1 MRLSL
6 KGVRAPAHTPWR
18 KEPKRI
24 GVSVSGSSARGKSK
38 AIAWAGQKGDVQTT
52 TTSKRRQSGS
62 DGNAN
67 GGENGKSS
75 SISPYT
81 ILRMVKAEKNPK
93 WALRVFKRACTAPG
107 YRPILPLYDK
117 LIEKLGRG
125 KLFAEMAEILEQ
137 MKLES
142 CKCTEGFIIN
152 VIKIYGLARIPQQA
166 LKIFYEMEDFNCQ
179 WSIRSFNTLLSALFR
194 SNRLDMAGALYDD
207 IGNFG
212 IRPDVCTYNILIK
225 AKCEDGQMDAASKL
239 FDEMQKRGSTCR
251 PNVVTYTTLMRG
263 FCQQGKLERVIGL
276 VDDMGRKG
284 CVPDVVV
291 YNTLMYGLCKHGNL
305 RHAIE
310 VKNEMAAKGCEP
322 DVISYNILINA
333 FCESGNFREANS
345 LFHQMAQKG
354 HKPNIVT
361 HNALLKGLC
370 KEGKVYEAA
379 KMFPQM
385 LFEGCLPNSE
395 THEILIH
402 AFCTE
407 NGMSLEAKKFLDA
420 MLRERMNPS
429 METCN
434 TLIKALC
441 KEGNVFDATK
451 ALGQVKVKTGFD
463 LGDFAWMKIVNYFC
477 NKKTSQDDG
486 NLHILSTILE
496 EKNLAAFQKPLSV
509 RFSAIW

>member
-1 MRLSL
+1 MRLPL
-6 KGVRAPAHTPWR
+6 RGVKAPAPTPLR
-18 KEPKRI
+18 KQPKRI
-24 GVSVSGSSARGKSK
+24 SGSRGKSK
-38 AIAWAGQKGDVQTT
+38 AIAWAGQKGDVPTPTT
-52 TTSKRRQSGS
+52 AKHRQSKS
-62 DGNAN
+62 DGN
-67 GGENGKSS
+67 GGENGESS
-75 SISPYT
+75 GISPYT
-81 ILRMVKAEKNPK
+81 ILKMVKAEKDPK

-166 LKIFYEMEDFNCQ
+166 FKIFYEMKDFNCQ

-194 SNRLDMAGALYDD
+194 SNRLDMAKALYDD
-207 IGNFG
+207 IDSFG

-225 AKCEDGQMDAASKL
+225 AKCEDGQVDTASEL
-239 FDEMQKRGSTCR
+239 FDEMQKRGSGCR
-251 PNVVTYTTLMRG
+251 PNVITYTILMRG
-263 FCQQGKLERVIGL
+263 FCQQGKLECVIGL
-276 VDDMGRKG
+276 VDDMGRNG
-284 CVPDVVV
+284 CVPDVVA
-291 YNTLMYGLCKHGNL
+291 YNTLMNGLCKQGSL

-322 DVISYNILINA
+322 DVISYNILVNA
-333 FCESGNFREANS
+333 FCESGKLKEANS

-354 HKPNIVT
+354 QKPNFVT
-361 HNALLKGLC
+361 YNALLKGLC

-379 KMFPQM
+379 ELFRQM
-385 LFEGCLPNSE
+385 LFKGCLPNTE
-395 THEILIH
+395 THEVLIH
-402 AFCTE
+402 AFCAE
-407 NGMSLEAKKFLDA
+407 DGKSLEAKKYLDA

-434 TLIKALC
+434 TLINALC
-441 KEGNVFDATK
+441 KEGNMLEATK

-477 NKKTSQDDG
+477 NKKRSQDDG
-486 NLHILSTILE
+486 DLHILSTILE
-496 EKNLAAFQKPLSV
+496 ETNIAALQRPLSV

>member
-1 MRLSL
+1 MKSSL
-6 KGVRAPAHTPWR
+6 RGVKTPAPTPFR
-18 KEPKRI
+18 KQPERI
-24 GVSVSGSSARGKSK
+24 SGSSTHGGKAK
-38 AIAWAGQKGDVQTT
+38 AMAWAGQRADVPSPA
-52 TTSKRRQSGS
+52 TSKGRQSKS
-62 DGNAN
+62 DGNGNA
-67 GGENGKSS
+67 GENGESS
-75 SISPYT
+75 GISPYT
-81 ILRMVKAEKNPK
+81 ILKMVKAEKDPK
-93 WALRVFKRACTAPG
+93 WALRVFKKACSAAG
-107 YRPILPLYDK
+107 YRPILPVYDK

-152 VIKIYGLARIPQQA
+152 VIKIYGLARMPQQA
-166 LKIFYEMEDFNCQ
+166 LEIFYKMKDFNCQ

-207 IGNFG
+207 IDSFG
-212 IRPDVCTYNILIK
+212 IRPDICTYNILIK
-225 AKCEDGQMDAASKL
+225 AKCEDGQVDAASEL
-239 FDEMQKRGSTCR
+239 FDKMQKRGSGCS

-284 CVPDVVV
+284 CVPDVVA
-291 YNTLMYGLCKHGNL
+291 YNTLMDGLCKQGSL
-305 RHAIE
+305 RQALE
-310 VKNEMAAKGCEP
+310 VKNQMATKGCEP

-333 FCESGNFREANS
+333 FCELGKFNEANS
-345 LFHQMAQKG
+345 LFNQMSQKG

-361 HNALLKGLC
+361 YNALLKGLC

-379 KMFPQM
+379 NMFRQM
-385 LFEGCLPNSE
+385 LFKGCLPNTE
-395 THEILIH
+395 TYEILIH
-402 AFCTE
+402 AFCAE
-407 NGMSLEAKKFLDA
+407 DGKSLEAKKFLDA

-434 TLIKALC
+434 TLINALC
-441 KEGNVFDATK
+441 KEGNVLDATK
-451 ALGQVKVKTGFD
+451 ALGQVKVKIGFD

-477 NKKTSQDDG
+477 NNKMSQGDG
-486 NLHILSTILE
+486 NLHILHTILE
-496 EKNLAAFQKPLSV
+496 KEKVAALQKPLSV